1 MAVETDFLTARSW
14 CAALLEAH
22 GMDRAPAERTAWA
35 LTMAEVWGRPSHGL
49 LRLPFYLERF
59 DAGGTDPRAVLGEV
73 RSTSVT
79 AALDGG
85 NGLGHWQVWEA
96 SRRAAQMA
104 TSHGIA
110 AVSVANSGHCGVLG
124 LYVLPL
130 VDAGLIGLVFS
141 TGPAVMAAPGGRR
154 AVVSTS
160 PIAAGIPTHPRPAI
174 IDLATSAVARGRI
187 AAHAASGEPLEEGW
201 ALDETGEP
209 TTDAAR
215 ALGGMLAPLGG
226 AKGFALAF
234 LVESM
239 TGAMV
244 GPLLAT
250 EIADPLAPAAASTP
264 QRVSHVVV
272 AFDPA
277 SFDGDGRSGERLDRL
292 AASVSA
298 SGGRVPGSGHPLDG
312 EVSDSHRLEIPE
324 RLATTLADL
333 SRSRGVEV
341 PHAFSSR

>member
-1 MAVETDFLTARSW
+1 VQTDFLTARSW

-59 DAGGTDPRAVLGEV
+59 DAGGTDPHAVLGEV

-250 EIADPLAPAAASTP
+250 EIADCTSSAAASMLRFRLNC
-264 QRVSHVVV
+264 RVIWVEPTVLTEFMSSRPSIV
-272 AFDPA
+272 ANCF
-277 SFDGDGRSGERLDRL
+277 SSGSATEEAMMSGL
-292 AASVSA
+292 A
-298 SGGRVPGSGHPLDG
+298 PGSEAETTMVGKSTFG
-312 EVSDSHRLEIPE
+312 SA
-324 RLATTLADL
+324 ATD
-333 SRSRGVEV
+333 
-341 PHAFSSR
+341 SSR